1 MNHSYT
7 IKIYKIHC
15 KICSIYLKHDYY
27 DNSITV
33 MCHRG
38 FNGFKTQIIDI
49 YDEDSI
55 DMCPYCFKKF
65 KTLNYKYRHCRERKS
80 YLCSLITY
88 YPHFSLYNK
97 FVFRHLEF
105 QTKINKEL
113 IEYVYH
119 PDKVF
124 KRLNNDCE
132 DYL

>member
-1 MNHSYT
+1 MNDHA
-7 IKIYKIHC
+7 IILFKVHC
-15 KICSIYLKHDYY
+15 KICSIYLKHVYY
-27 DNSITV
+27 DESITIS
-33 MCHRG
+33 HKSKI
-38 FNGFKTQIIDI
+38 KTEIYDI
-49 YDEDSI
+49 YEDSI
-55 DMCPYCFKKF
+55 DMCKCCLKKF
-65 KTLNYKYRHCRERKS
+65 KTLNYKYRHCKERKG